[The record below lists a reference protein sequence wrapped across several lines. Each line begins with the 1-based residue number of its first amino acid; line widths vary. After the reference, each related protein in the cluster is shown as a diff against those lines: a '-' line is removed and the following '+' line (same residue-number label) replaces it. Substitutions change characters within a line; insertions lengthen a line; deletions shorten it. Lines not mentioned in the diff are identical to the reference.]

1 MKKIAEMSIGEL
13 AAFVCSHLQKQ
24 GIEVV
29 LTGGGC
35 VEIYSSGKYFS
46 FDLDF
51 IENVPVGGR
60 KLGEALR
67 DIQFTRKD
75 RYFVNPDT
83 EYFLEFPIGPLAVGS
98 ERPIEISILKYE
110 TGELKALSPT
120 DCVKDRLAAYYH
132 WNDRECLEQALL
144 VSFHS
149 EVDLKEIERW
159 SINEGCKTDF
169 DHFMDLFQVRAKQ
182 NT

>member
-13 AAFVCSHLQKQ
+13 AAFVCSHLQKH

-35 VEIYSSGKYFS
+35 VEIYSSGKYSS

-51 IENVPVGGR
+51 IENIPVGGR
-60 KLGEALR
+60 KLGGVLGK
-67 DIQFTRKD
+67 IQFVRKD
-75 RYFVNPDT
+75 RYFEHPDT
-83 EYFLEFPIGPLAVGS
+83 SYFLEFPVGPLAVGA
-98 ERPIEISILKYE
+98 EKPVEISVLEYE
-110 TGELKALSPT
+110 TGELRALSPT

-144 VSFHS
+144 VANSS
-149 EVDLKEIERW
+149 EVDLTEIERW
-159 SINEGCKTDF
+159 SLSEGSNERF
-169 DHFMDLFQVRAKQ
+169 AHFLGLHQARIKQ
-182 NT
+182 QP

>member
-1 MKKIAEMSIGEL
+1 MKNIAEMSIGEL
-13 AAFVCSHLQKQ
+13 AAFVCSHLQKH

-35 VEIYSSGKYFS
+35 VEIYSAGKYSS

-60 KLGEALR
+60 KLGEVLKE
-67 DIQFTRKD
+67 IQFSRKD
-75 RYFVNPDT
+75 RYFTHPDT
-83 EYFLEFPIGPLAVGS
+83 EYFFEFPVGPLAVGS
-98 ERPIEISILKYE
+98 EQPFEISVLEYE
-110 TGELKALSPT
+110 TGKLTALSPT

-144 VSFHS
+144 VSTSS
-149 EVDLKEIERW
+149 EVDFAEIERW
-159 SINEGCKTDF
+159 SLNEKCETDF
-169 DHFMDLFQVRAKQ
+169 NHFRNLYQARSKRHS
-182 NT
+182 

>member
-1 MKKIAEMSIGEL
+1 VKNIAEMSIGEL
-13 AAFVCSHLQKQ
+13 AAFVCSHLQKH

-35 VEIYSSGKYFS
+35 VEIYSAGKYSS

-60 KLGEALR
+60 KLGKVLKE
-67 DIQFTRKD
+67 IQFSRKD
-75 RYFVNPDT
+75 RYFKHPDT
-83 EYFLEFPIGPLAVGS
+83 EFFLEFPVGPLTVGS
-98 ERPIEISILKYE
+98 EQPFEISVLEYE
-110 TGELKALSPT
+110 TGKLTALSPT

-144 VSFHS
+144 VSASS
-149 EVDLKEIERW
+149 EVDFAEIERW
-159 SINEGCKTDF
+159 SLNEECKTDF
-169 DHFMDLFQVRAKQ
+169 NHFRNLYQARSKRHL
-182 NT
+182 

>member
-1 MKKIAEMSIGEL
+1 MKEIREMSIGEL
-13 AAFVCSHLQKQ
+13 AAFVCSHLQNH

-60 KLGEALR
+60 KLGKVMAE
-67 DIQFTRKD
+67 IQFFRKN
-75 RYFVNPDT
+75 RYFVHPDT
-83 EYFLEFPIGPLAVGS
+83 RYFIEFPVGPLAVGS
-98 ERPIEISILKYE
+98 ERPIEISVLEYE
-110 TGELKALSPT
+110 TGTLRALSPT

-132 WNDRECLEQALL
+132 WGDRECLEQALL
-144 VSFHS
+144 VATDS
-149 EVDLKEIERW
+149 EVDFAEIERW
-159 SINEGCKTDF
+159 SRQEGYEENFSDF
-169 DHFMDLFQVRAKQ
+169 LDLHKAIIKQ
-182 NT
+182 Q